1 MLAYVSLFGRGATDA
16 FLSAVAADLAARG
29 LRLAGTVQSNVDR
42 PDRRRC
48 DMDLR
53 VLPDGP
59 LVRISEDRGDLA
71 RGCRLDSGALEQTV
85 AEVLAR
91 LPGADLM
98 IVNKFGKREGEGRG
112 LIPAIAAALDRGIP
126 VLVGVNALNL
136 PDFLAFADGLAVA
149 LPPDVA
155 AVADWASLAARTS
168 AA

>member
-42 PDRRRC
+42 G
-48 DMDLR
+48 M
-53 VLPDGP
+53 
-59 LVRISEDRGDLA
+59 
-71 RGCRLDSGALEQTV
+71 
-85 AEVLAR
+85 
-91 LPGADLM
+91 
-98 IVNKFGKREGEGRG
+98 
-112 LIPAIAAALDRGIP
+112 P

-136 PDFLAFADGLAVA
+136 PDFLAFADGLAMA

-155 AVADWASLAARTS
+155 AVADWASIAARAS